1 MYNLTF
7 INKVLQMRK
16 QLSIRKLA
24 EKYDISPQSIQN
36 WIKGKLPTGIR
47 KRPNSK
53 LDIILLIED
62 VKQYP
67 DSYQYERAERLGV
80 SEACIW
86 SNLKKLKITYKK
98 NFNSSQSRRREALFI
113 SGEDR

>member
-1 MYNLTF
+1 MYNQSF

-16 QLSIRKLA
+16 HLSIRKLA

-36 WIKGKLPTGIR
+36 WVKGKLPSGTR
-47 KRPNSK
+47 KRANSK
-53 LDIILLIED
+53 LDILLLMED

-67 DSYQYERAERLGV
+67 DSYQYERGERLGV

-98 NFNSSQSRRREALFI
+98 NFNSSQSRRREAQII
-113 SGEDR
+113 SRKNK